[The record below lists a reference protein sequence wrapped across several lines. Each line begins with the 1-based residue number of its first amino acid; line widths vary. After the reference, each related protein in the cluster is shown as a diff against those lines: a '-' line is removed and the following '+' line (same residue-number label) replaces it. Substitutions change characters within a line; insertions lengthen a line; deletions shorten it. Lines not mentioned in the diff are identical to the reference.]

1 MPPVVRDIDIASDVE
16 GHSAGLRGLLG
27 VPDGVGP
34 WPGIVVL
41 HEAFGIDD
49 EMRKQ
54 VANLAGLG
62 YLALMPD
69 LFSEGGFRRCIS
81 ATMRAM
87 ASGRGRAYAD
97 IEAARR
103 AVLANPDCTGKVGV
117 LGFCMGGGFALM
129 TLDGDFN
136 AAAVNYGI
144 LPKDLD
150 AAVENACP
158 VVSSY
163 GAQDATLRGASGR
176 LDAALTRA
184 GITHDSKEYA
194 GTGHSFLNERM
205 SGPLVMRPLVRVLG
219 MGPRPEAAADAWRR
233 IDEFFE
239 EHLSH

>member
-1 MPPVVRDIDIASDVE
+1 MPLREIDIPNIVE
-16 GHSAGLRGLLG
+16 GRSARLHGVLG
-27 VPDGVGP
+27 VPDGEGP
-34 WPGIVVL
+34 WPGVVVL

-54 VANLAGLG
+54 VAHLAALG

-69 LFSEGGFRRCIS
+69 LFSDGGFRRCIS

-97 IEAARR
+97 IEAARL
-103 AVLANPDCTGKVGV
+103 AVLANPACTGTVGV

-129 TLDGDFN
+129 TLDGEFD

-163 GAQDATLRGASGR
+163 GAKDATLRGASGR

-184 GITHDSKEYA
+184 GITHDSTEYA
-194 GTGHSFLNERM
+194 GAGHSFLNEKLA
-205 SGPLVMRPLVRVLG
+205 GPPVMRPLVRVLG

-233 IDEFFE
+233 IDAFFG
-239 EHLSH
+239 EHLAR

>member
-1 MPPVVRDIDIASDVE
+1 V
-16 GHSAGLRGLLG
+16 GLRQL
-27 VPDGVGP
+27 
-34 WPGIVVL
+34 
-41 HEAFGIDD
+41 E
-49 EMRKQ
+49 R
-54 VANLAGLG
+54 LAAAG

-69 LFSEGGFRRCIS
+69 LYSQGGARRCIVS
-81 ATMRAM
+81 TMRSLR
-87 ASGRGRAYAD
+87 SGEGRAYRD
-97 IEAARR
+97 IEAARQWL
-103 AVLANPDCTGKVGV
+103 LAAPDCTGVVGSI
-117 LGFCMGGGFALM
+117 GFCMGGGFALM